1 VEEQGAA
8 QEEEVEEVGA
18 GVGTQI
24 LAQ

>member
-8 QEEEVEEVGA
+8 QEEEVEEVVGA
-18 GVGTQI
+18 GTQI

>member
-8 QEEEVEEVGA
+8 QEEEVEEVV